1 MGNLIRVAGFCCGL
15 IGCVIEMVR
24 YFNEGLIDEAVD
36 FIVLLS
42 IMGLIGILC
51 FIIFKCYHSKYQEL
65 DDDLD
70 LEWAIRFD
78 EEFKVVPLRS
88 NVSPSDAES
97 SKSLTTSQKDE
108 AS

>member
-24 YFNEGLIDEAVD
+24 YFNEGLIDEAID

-51 FIIFKCYHSKYQEL
+51 FIIFKCYHAKYQEL

-78 EEFKVVPLRS
+78 QGFKVVPLRS
-88 NVSPSDAES
+88 KKNVSDPES
-97 SKSLTTSQKDE
+97 SKSITNSQKDE
-108 AS
+108 VS